1 VEAGWFSLAYMTVS
15 VGLFRAG
22 PLLLA
27 GILLSGCL
35 PSAPKEEEKEPH
47 FLAGRSRVN
56 TMDFN
61 GAIESFEKALE
72 VNPKSG
78 LAHFELGWL
87 FDQKEPDPA
96 AAIYHYEKYLKL
108 CPNSGKEEM
117 VKTRILACKQQLAQ
131 AVSLAPGMEKQQ
143 RELEQLAEEN
153 KRLRDE
159 LEKWRAYALRA
170 QSATNQ
176 APPTAIG
183 TRLAQPTGQSGTVG
197 AAPSNVTSSGR
208 ASATMAASQRTH
220 TVKGGETPSTIAR
233 KYGVELR
240 ALLASN
246 PRLDPKRMQVGQV
259 VVIPGP

>member
-1 VEAGWFSLAYMTVS
+1 MTVP
-15 VGLFRAG
+15 VGLFRIG
-22 PLLLA
+22 LLLL
-27 GILLSGCL
+27 GCVMLSGCL
-35 PSAPKEEEKEPH
+35 PSTPREEEKEPH

-56 TMDFN
+56 TMDFK

-96 AAIYHYEKYLKL
+96 AAIYHYESFLKL
-108 CPNSGKEEM
+108 CPKSEKDEM

-159 LEKWRAYALRA
+159 LDKWRA
-170 QSATNQ
+170 SARQPSLTNQ
-176 APPTAIG
+176 LGAAASG
-183 TRLAQPTGQSGTVG
+183 TRLAPASVPGQPGGATVQSNSAG
-197 AAPSNVTSSGR
+197 AGRTPAPLPANL
-208 ASATMAASQRTH
+208 RTH
-220 TVKGGETPSTIAR
+220 TVKAGETPSMIAR
-233 KYGVELR
+233 KYGVKVD
-240 ALLASN
+240 ALLAAN
-246 PRLDPKRMQVGQV
+246 PKLDSRRMHVGQTLA
-259 VVIPGP
+259 IPGP

>member
-1 VEAGWFSLAYMTVS
+1 MTVS
-15 VGLFRAG
+15 VGLFRTG
-22 PLLLA
+22 LLLLA
-27 GILLSGCL
+27 GAWLSGCL
-35 PSAPKEEEKEPH
+35 PSAPREEEKEPH

-56 TMDFN
+56 TMDFR

-153 KRLRDE
+153 KRLRDD

-170 QSATNQ
+170 QATTNQ
-176 APPTAIG
+176 AGGALPVARLGPPPG
-183 TRLAQPTGQSGTVG
+183 SAQPATGTS
-197 AAPSNVTSSGR
+197 ALSNTTASGR
-208 ASATMAASQRTH
+208 SSVTPAPNSRTH
-220 TVKGGETPSTIAR
+220 TVKAGETPSLIAR
-233 KYGVELR
+233 KYGLKLE
-240 ALLASN
+240 ALMAAN
-246 PRLDPKRMQVGQV
+246 PRLDPKRMQVGQAV
-259 VVIPGP
+259 IIPGP